1 MILYNDFTLA
11 LSTDNKALFVASAH
25 TIHMKQHGSKSVE
38 MNPCEHRVHPRQ
50 PTQFND
56 NRSKEN
62 NNNALTFTISAFP
75 PFPLFS
81 FSFLFPCLFLLCS
94 SISAITINII
104 IKTKIVV
111 LCTIPQLS
119 FTWLMIHYQHWF
131 VTIIILIIT
140 WLVSGEKP
148 SPRWANGKCYL
159 LNKPIWQI
167 GD

>member
-62 NNNALTFTISAFP
+62 SNNALTLTISAFP
-75 PFPLFS
+75 LFLFS
-81 FSFLFPCLFLLCS
+81 HLLSCFPVFSSLQFHFCHHH
-94 SISAITINII
+94 
-104 IKTKIVV
+104 
-111 LCTIPQLS
+111 QH
-119 FTWLMIHYQHWF
+119 HYQNQNCGPLYHST
-131 VTIIILIIT
+131 TIIHLAHDPLSS
-140 WLVSGEKP
+140 LVCDHYHTHYYMACE
-148 SPRWANGKCYL
+148 R
-159 LNKPIWQI
+159 
-167 GD
+167 